1 MSNEVFPNWKDANQE
16 LEKLT
21 EATFIYPA
29 FSKPSG
35 QIAINLFFVDEKAL
49 DVKIPQGQKKKFENI
64 LVALTQKVIQ
74 KVGLNVIGMAYR
86 NQELTGSVREMM
98 ARDAISRFKKYSEDH
113 DLKDFLGRRLRKRLG
128 LPVEDDAEYTIRLA
142 WEDEE
147 K

>member
-64 LVALTQKVIQ
+64 LVTLTQEVIQ

-113 DLKDFLGRRLRKRLG
+113 DLKDFLGRRLRESLG

>member
-1 MSNEVFPNWKDANQE
+1 MNNEVFPNWKNANQE
-16 LEKLT
+16 LDKLI

-64 LVALTQKVIQ
+64 LVALTQEVIQ

-113 DLKDFLGRRLRKRLG
+113 DLKDFIGRRFREKLG

-147 K
+147 

>member
-1 MSNEVFPNWKDANQE
+1 MNNEIFPNWKNANQE

-21 EATFIYPA
+21 EATFIYPD

-49 DVKIPQGQKKKFENI
+49 DVKIPQGQKRKFENI
-64 LVALTQKVIQ
+64 LVALTQEVIQ

-86 NQELTGSVREMM
+86 NQELTGRVREMM

-113 DLKDFLGRRLRKRLG
+113 DLKDFLGRRLRERLG
-128 LPVEDDAEYTIRLA
+128 LPVEDNAEYTIRLA
-142 WEDEE
+142 WESEE
-147 K
+147 E